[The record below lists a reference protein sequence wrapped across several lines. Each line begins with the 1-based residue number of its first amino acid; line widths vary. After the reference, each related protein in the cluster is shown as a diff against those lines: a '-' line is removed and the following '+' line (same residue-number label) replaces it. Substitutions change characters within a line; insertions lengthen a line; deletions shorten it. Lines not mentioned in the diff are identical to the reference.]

1 MSLVELVPNLRD
13 ESCFMSLVELVQ
25 NVRVES
31 CLRDER

>member
-1 MSLVELVPNLRD
+1 MSLAELVPNLRD